1 MRAFVATVE
10 PWAAL
15 ARGTFAPS
23 FFSPSTTERPGSAGV
38 EGTFRNT
45 TRPPSIRTKSVKVPP
60 VSTPT
65 SNREPLEVEPDRGRP
80 PAPRLVRS
88 RDGGASADF
97 PGRSRRS
104 GFTAAG
110 DSIPDHRPRGQIE
123 KGAPAGSTGR
133 GLELGDL

>member
-10 PWAAL
+10 PWATL
-15 ARGTFAPS
+15 ARGTFTPS

-38 EGTFRNT
+38 EGTFKNT

-65 SNREPLEVEPDRGRP
+65 SNREALGRPGLGRP

-123 KGAPAGSTGR
+123 KRGPGRIYRPGLGAS
-133 GLELGDL
+133 